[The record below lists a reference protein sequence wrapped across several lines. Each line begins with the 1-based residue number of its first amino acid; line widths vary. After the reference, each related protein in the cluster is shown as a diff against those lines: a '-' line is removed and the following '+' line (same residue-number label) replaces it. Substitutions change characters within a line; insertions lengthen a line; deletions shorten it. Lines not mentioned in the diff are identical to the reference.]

1 MGTAGNNVVQSVIS
15 FFGVCGVYAFVFW
28 RMARRRKS
36 KVIAFG
42 GLALG
47 CFFVMAVAS
56 RVSNT
61 VPFWAVAALYLL
73 FFLLICL
80 MIFFLG
86 RQGYVALRLRTRRQE
101 QR

>member
-1 MGTAGNNVVQSVIS
+1 
-15 FFGVCGVYAFVFW
+15 
-28 RMARRRKS
+28 
-36 KVIAFG
+36 
-42 GLALG
+42 
-47 CFFVMAVAS
+47 MAVAS